1 MDEQQHKAIL
11 KETFD
16 TVSPGYDNNALRF
29 FSKSAK
35 LLAAGLDLRGDEKV
49 LDVATGTGHAALA
62 VAGRLPRGRV
72 TGVDFSRGML
82 DQAARKAAS
91 LSAGNVEFLERDMQD
106 LGFPRDSFD
115 AAICSF
121 GIFFA
126 RDMEA
131 QLSHIAHAVRPRGQI
146 ALSGFQE
153 NYFHPLKDLMVKRLS
168 GYGVEPPP
176 PAWKRISTAAG
187 CKDLFAKAGIEDVR
201 VELKNVGYFLDNA
214 DGWWQVVWNAG
225 FRRLISPLPAEDRE
239 RFKREHLQEVA
250 ALATK
255 DGIWLD
261 VGVVLA
267 IGTKPGTQV
276 GSLTGR

>member
-1 MDEQQHKAIL
+1 MNEQQRKTIL

-16 TVSPGYDNNALRF
+16 TVAPGYDSRPLRF
-29 FSKSAK
+29 FPESARQ
-35 LLAAGLDLRGDEKV
+35 LAACLDLRGDETV

-62 VAGRLPRGRV
+62 VATRVPRGRV
-72 TGVDFSRGML
+72 TGVDFSTGML

-91 LSAGNVEFLERDMQD
+91 LNIRNVDFLERDMED
-106 LGFPRDSFD
+106 LGFPAGCFD

-126 RDMEA
+126 MDMAA
-131 QLSHIAHAVRPRGQI
+131 QLSRIAQTVRPGGQV

-176 PAWKRISTAAG
+176 PNWKRIATEAG
-187 CKDLFAKAGIEDVR
+187 CKELFAKAGMDDVR
-201 VELKNVGYFLDNA
+201 VELRNVGYFLDNA
-214 DGWWQVVWNAG
+214 DAWWEVVWNAG
-225 FRRLISPLPAEDRE
+225 FRRLISPLPPEDRE

-250 ALATK
+250 GLATK

-261 VGVVLA
+261 VGVLFA
-267 IGTKPGTQV
+267 IGTKPG
-276 GSLTGR
+276 R

>member
-1 MDEQQHKAIL
+1 MNDQQQKAML

-16 TVSPGYDNNALRF
+16 TVSAGYDNNALRF
-29 FSKSAK
+29 FPESAK
-35 LLAAGLDLRGDEKV
+35 RLSALLDLQGDETV

-62 VAGRLPRGRV
+62 VAARLPQGRV
-72 TGVDFSRGML
+72 TGVDFSPGML
-82 DQAARKAAS
+82 VQAARKADS
-91 LSAGNVEFLERDMQD
+91 LNVRNVEFLERDMQD
-106 LGFPRDSFD
+106 LGFPAGRFD

-126 RDMEA
+126 KDMDA
-131 QLSHIAHAVRPRGQI
+131 QLSHIADAVRPGGQV

-176 PAWKRISTAAG
+176 PNWKRIATKAG
-187 CKDLFAKAGIEDVR
+187 CKELFAKAGMGNVR
-201 VELKNVGYFLDNA
+201 VELRNVGYFLGNA
-214 DGWWQVVWNAG
+214 DGWWEVIWNAG
-225 FRRLISPLPAEDRE
+225 FRRLVARLPREDQE
-239 RFKREHLQEVA
+239 RFKRDHLQEVA

-261 VGVVLA
+261 VGVVFA
-267 IGTKPGTQV
+267 IGTKAGEQ
-276 GSLTGR
+276 GRSSNV